1 MHASKRRRA
10 LTPEATTFHFERK
23 IMKATYHRNVIQ
35 GTDEWLKLR
44 CGIITASEVRH
55 IMTPTGKPATDY
67 KAKAYIWQK
76 ASEQITQRIEPVF
89 VTRDMQRGHDD
100 EGFAKF
106 EYSKH
111 FEPVSD
117 CGFIT
122 QQFIG
127 GVTIG
132 YSPDGLVGSFGLI
145 ECKSRKPKFQIETL
159 LNYQKSKEIPSEY
172 MAQIQTGLLVT
183 NRQWCDFIS
192 YSGGLPM
199 ITIRVFPDRIYQAR
213 ILDAVYA
220 AEKQI
225 QDIVNRYQSALES
238 GMKLIPTERRN
249 LDEIY

>member
-1 MHASKRRRA
+1 MSA
-10 LTPEATTFHFERK
+10 
-23 IMKATYHRNVIQ
+23 IYHRTIIQ
-35 GTDEWLKLR
+35 GTDEWHNLR
-44 CGIITASEVRH
+44 CGVITASEVKN
-55 IMTPTGKPATDY
+55 IMTPHGKPAKND
-67 KAKAYIWQK
+67 KSWAYIWTK
-76 ASEQITQRIEPVF
+76 ASERITQRIEPVF
-89 VTRDMQRGHDD
+89 ETRDMQRGHDE

-132 YSPDGLVGSFGLI
+132 YSPDGLVGMFGLI
-145 ECKSRKPKFQIETL
+145 ECKSRKPKYQIETL
-159 LNYQKSKEIPSEY
+159 LNYQDSNKIPDEY
-172 MAQIQTGLLVT
+172 MAQIQTGLMIT
-183 NRQWCDFIS
+183 DRKWCDFIS

-199 ITIRVFPDRIYQAR
+199 ITIRVFSDRFYQAR

-220 AEKQI
+220 AENQI
-225 QDIVNRYQSALES
+225 KEIVTRYQSALES
-238 GMKLIPTERRN
+238 GLKLIPTERRN

>member
-1 MHASKRRRA
+1 MS
-10 LTPEATTFHFERK
+10 
-23 IMKATYHRNVIQ
+23 ATYHRNIIQ
-35 GTDEWLKLR
+35 GTEEWLMLR
-44 CGIITASEVRH
+44 CGVITASE
-55 IMTPTGKPATDY
+55 IKTILTPSGKPASND
-67 KAKAYIWQK
+67 KARAYIWQK
-76 ASEQITQRIEPVF
+76 ASERITGFLEPVF
-89 VTRDMQRGHDD
+89 ETRDMLRGHDD

-127 GVTIG
+127 GITIG
-132 YSPDGLVGSFGLI
+132 YSPDGLVGNTGLI

-159 LNYQKSKEIPSEY
+159 LNYQQSKEIPSEY

-183 NRQWCDFIS
+183 GREWCDFIS

-199 ITIRVFPDRIYQAR
+199 ITIRVFPDRVYQAR
-213 ILDAVYA
+213 ILDAVYE
-220 AEKQI
+220 AEQQI
-225 QDIVNRYQSALES
+225 KDIITRYQSALES

>member
-1 MHASKRRRA
+1 
-10 LTPEATTFHFERK
+10 
-23 IMKATYHRNVIQ
+23 MKATYHRNVIQ

-55 IMTPTGKPATDY
+55 IMTPTGKPANND

-76 ASEQITQRIEPVF
+76 ASERITQRIEPVF
-89 VTRDMQRGHDD
+89 ETRDMQRGHDD

-106 EYSKH
+106 EYSKN

-122 QQFIG
+122 AEFGAINHY
-127 GVTIG
+127 TIG
-132 YSPDGLVGSFGLI
+132 YSPDGLVGMFGLI
-145 ECKSRKPKFQIETL
+145 ECKSRKPKYQIETL
-159 LNYQKSKEIPSEY
+159 LNYQDSKKIPDEY

-183 NRQWCDFIS
+183 DRQWCDFIS

-199 ITIRVFPDRIYQAR
+199 ITIRVRPDRNYQAA
-213 ILDAVYA
+213 ILDAVIA
-220 AEKQI
+220 AEEQI
-225 QDIVNRYQSALES
+225 QEIVTRYQSALEC
-238 GMKLIPTERRN
+238 GLKLIPTEYRN

>member
-1 MHASKRRRA
+1 MSV
-10 LTPEATTFHFERK
+10 
-23 IMKATYHRNVIQ
+23 TYHRNIIQ
-35 GTDEWLKLR
+35 GTEEWLKLR
-44 CGIITASEVRH
+44 CGVITASE
-55 IMTPTGKPATDY
+55 IKTILTPSGKPATDS
-67 KAKAYIWQK
+67 KAKSYIWQK
-76 ASEQITQRIEPVF
+76 ASERITWFIEPVF
-89 VTRDMQRGHDD
+89 ETRDVLRGHDD

-122 QQFIG
+122 AEFG
-127 GVTIG
+127 SEDERFTIG
-132 YSPDGLVGSFGLI
+132 YSPDGLVGNTGLI

-159 LNYQKSKEIPSEY
+159 LNYNDSKKIPDEY
-172 MAQIQTGLLVT
+172 MAQIQAGLLVT

-199 ITIRVFPDRIYQAR
+199 ITIRVRPDRVYQAR
-213 ILDAVYA
+213 ILDAVYE
-220 AEKQI
+220 AEQQI
-225 QDIVNRYQSALES
+225 NEIVTRYQSALES